1 MSVLTNARAGI
12 ARAGATRS
20 GYPIDQGVV
29 LPKYALAGVARAGAT
44 RSNYHGPQVFI
55 SIGGVQYAT
64 ARSNPLQRVLSLRVS
79 DVLNETPN
87 TAQLTTQGFTPQVGQ
102 DVIIT
107 LGSMNN
113 LDRLFAGQVLNRTQ
127 RYVGTPQNFQHDINV
142 IDYTWG
148 LNKRK
153 VSAKFTSTTVGAI
166 ATSLMATYAPAYT
179 LRLSSDIATIAI
191 DEISFTNQD
200 LTACLTQLTK
210 RALGHW
216 KCTALKVVR
225 LFVTDTESTNP
236 TTINSVNR
244 LLLGETFEATSDL
257 SQVLTRVYVEGGGA
271 NALEQLAPGET
282 IIPIETGVWYG
293 GGVVVSGPQ
302 RISYSSVDPGGGGSL
317 VGSGAS
323 PSAAPAAAIAAGSGV
338 TDGLHDYA
346 VVFVTAA
353 GKSLPGPRVSVTVGV
368 VAPPATAPTAGTPTI
383 GTGPDPG
390 SHDYAVSFVTA
401 SGETP
406 PGPRVT
412 RSTGLTAAPTSAP
425 TVAAPT
431 SGGSVDAGNHDYA
444 VSFVTAIGETTPSPI
459 SGQVTTGTVAAPN
472 APSAVASAPGGT
484 AYSSGT
490 YWPSAGDSVQFV
502 VSATNAAGETTV
514 GPASSPI
521 TAIDGGFPNTTTGI
535 RVTLPALPTGAT
547 DGWVY
552 MIVNGAYRGQR
563 YQYSIVAAVG
573 DVGAIGPTVASPPGA
588 NTATLK
594 TVPLS
599 NLPLGDANVTS
610 RQLYRRSGGVGLR
623 LLTTIPNNTATT
635 YTDTTANASLGAASP
650 TTNTAY
656 LQRIPLTNL
665 ATGSS
670 LVTARKLWATAAGGT
685 QLKLVAMIGDNVTT
699 TYTVTTTDAGL
710 GVNAPTTNT
719 ATVNQVALSSIPIG
733 AAPVTQREIYRTPAG
748 STQLKLL
755 ATLADNVTMTF
766 TDTLDDASLGADPPI
781 GDTSGLAQPAGVVLA
796 GATALL
802 VAGPAGL
809 SPSGGWALI
818 GNGQQVIRY
827 TGITISSLTGIP
839 ASGIGSITATIAYNS
854 TVTAAPCLRGVPASG
869 AGAIL
874 YTIHKGDPVNL
885 LAQVDDVA
893 AQTALAGLIGGDGIQ
908 DDVLTDNRLSYTEA
922 VARGQA
928 WLALRKDVEVS
939 IKCQSRDLNMR
950 AGRTALVNLGAFN
963 LFAAFTV
970 QQVTMTNFQPALF
983 PTREA
988 SASSVRFTFEDY
1000 LRLVKAA

>member
-20 GYPIDQGVV
+20 GYPVSQGVV

-44 RSNYHGPQVFI
+44 RSNYHGPRVFI

-64 ARSNPLQRVLSLRVS
+64 ARPVASQLVLSLRVS

-127 RYVGTPQNFQHDINV
+127 RYVGTPANFQHDINV

-166 ATSLMATYAPAYT
+166 ATSLITTYAPGYT
-179 LRLSSDIATIAI
+179 LRLSSDIATVAI

-200 LTACLTQLTK
+200 LTGCLTQLTK

-216 KCTALKVVR
+216 KCNALKVVR
-225 LFVTDTESTNP
+225 LFVTDSESTNP

-244 LLLGETFEATSDL
+244 LLLGETFQATSDL

-271 NALEQLAPGET
+271 NALEQLAAGET
-282 IIPIETGVWYG
+282 IIPIQTAVWYPAA
-293 GGVVVSGPQ
+293 GVVVSGPQ
-302 RISYSSVDPGGGGSL
+302 RISYSSVDQGGGGSL
-317 VGSGAS
+317 VGPGAA
-323 PSAAPAAAIAAGSGV
+323 PVAAPAAALATGSGI
-338 TDGLHDYA
+338 TDGLHEYA

-353 GKSLPGPRVSVTVGV
+353 GKSLPGPRVSMNVGV
-368 VAPPATAPTAGTPTI
+368 VAPPATAPNAGTPTV

-401 SGETP
+401 SGETT
-406 PGPRVT
+406 PGLRVT

-425 TVAAPT
+425 TVAAAT
-431 SGGSVDAGNHDYA
+431 SGGSVDAGDHDYA
-444 VSFVTAIGETTPSPI
+444 VTFVSSIGETTPSPI
-459 SGQVTTGTVAAPN
+459 SGQVTTSIVAAPAAMSN
-472 APSAVASAPGGT
+472 NRGSGVGASSLAI
-484 AYSSGT
+484 
-490 YWPSAGDSVQFV
+490 GDV
-502 VSATNAAGETTV
+502 VFYVCTHTNAAGETTA
-514 GPASSPI
+514 GPASNSYTI
-521 TAIDGGFPNTTTGI
+521 QNVGGFAEGTF
-535 RVTLPALPTGAT
+535 VDYPALAAGAT
-547 DGWVY
+547 ARRIY
-552 MIVNGAYRGQR
+552 RNRNGTYDQAASVSFAGSNTFPDNGLNWNLG
-563 YQYSIVAAVG
+563 SI
-573 DVGAIGPTVASPPGA
+573 GAPPGT
-588 NTATLK
+588 NTAAIQ

-599 NLPLGDANVTS
+599 NIALGDANVTS
-610 RQLYRRSGGVGLR
+610 RKLYRRSGGVGLR
-623 LLTTIPNNTATT
+623 LVTTIANNSATT
-635 YTDTTANASLGAASP
+635 YNDTTANASLGAAAP
-650 TTNTAY
+650 TINTAY
-656 LQRIPLTNL
+656 LQRIPLTNVP
-665 ATGSS
+665 TGPS
-670 LVTARKLWATAAGGT
+670 LVTARKIWGTATGGT
-685 QLKLVAMIGDNVTT
+685 QLKLVATINDNVTT
-699 TYTVTTTDAGL
+699 AYTVTTTDAGL
-710 GVNAPTTNT
+710 GVNAPITNT
-719 ATVNQVALSSIPIG
+719 ATANQVALSSIPIG
-733 AAPVTQREIYRTPAG
+733 AAAVTQREIHRTPAG

-755 ATLADNVTMTF
+755 TTLADNVTTTF
-766 TDTLDDASLGADPPI
+766 TDTLADASLGADAPI
-781 GDTSGLAQPAGVVLA
+781 ADTSALPQPAGVVLA
-796 GATALL
+796 GATSLL
-802 VAGPAGL
+802 VAGPAAF
-809 SPSGGWALI
+809 SPSGGWAFV
-818 GNGQQVIRY
+818 GNGQQTIRY
-827 TGITISSLTGIP
+827 AGIAGSSLIGVP
-839 ASGIGSITATIAYNS
+839 ASGIGSIAATVAYNS
-854 TVTAAPCLRGVPASG
+854 TVTAAPCLRGVPANGIG
-869 AGAIL
+869 AVL
-874 YTIHKGDPVNL
+874 YTVLKGDPVNL

-893 AQTALAGLIGGDGIQ
+893 AQTALAALIGGDGIQ
-908 DDVLTDNRLSYTEA
+908 DDVLEDNRLSYTEA

-950 AGRTALVNLGAFN
+950 AGRSASVNLGAFN
-963 LFAAFTV
+963 LVAAFTI
-970 QQVTMTNFQPALF
+970 QQVTITNFQPALF